1 MLRHLNALCAL
12 PGVSGDEGAVR
23 DYILAHIAPHAYTV
37 DAIGNVIAVKK
48 GRRNPG
54 KTVLLTAHMDEVGFI
69 ITSITSAGWLRFAP
83 VGGVDAR
90 VILGKRFRIGPHG
103 VPGIVGV
110 KPIHLTAADERKQ
123 FPEMDELYIDIG
135 ASNADEARAQ
145 VAPGD
150 TACFDSPSFEMGRQF
165 AAKAIDDRVGCAV
178 LLQLLEEDLPMDIH
192 FAFTVQEEVGCRG
205 AQTAA
210 FQVHPDVALIL
221 EGTTAAD
228 LPGVREDKQV
238 CCLGG
243 GVVVPFMDNGTIY
256 DRGLYTQITTLA
268 DRLGVPWQTKSLV
281 AGGTDAS
288 SIQRVGSGARVAAL
302 AAPVRNLHTGYN
314 VANIRDMEHLLSLTR
329 AVLGEISL

>member
-12 PGVSGDEGAVR
+12 PGVSGNEGAVR

-37 DAIGNVIAVKK
+37 DAMGNVIVAKK

-69 ITSITSAGWLRFAP
+69 ITSITAEGWLRFAP
-83 VGGVDAR
+83 VGGVDTR
-90 VILGKRFRIGPHG
+90 VILGRPLRIGPRG

-110 KPIHLTAADERKQ
+110 KPLHLTTADEWKRV
-123 FPEMDELYIDIG
+123 PDVDELCIDIG
-135 ASNADEARAQ
+135 ASGIEEARAL
-145 VAPGD
+145 VASGD
-150 TACFDSPSFEMGRQF
+150 TACFDSPSFAMGCQF

-178 LLQLLEEDLPMDIH
+178 LLQLLEEDLPIDAH

-205 AQTAA
+205 AQTVA
-210 FQVHPDVALIL
+210 FQVRPDVALIL

-228 LPGVREDKQV
+228 MPGVREDKQV
-238 CCLGG
+238 CRLGG

-256 DRGLYTQITTLA
+256 DRGLYTQITALA
-268 DRLGVPWQTKSLV
+268 TRLGIPWQTKSLV

-288 SIQRVGSGARVAAL
+288 SVQRSGDGVRVAAL

-314 VANIRDMEHLLSLTR
+314 VANVGDMEHLLALTR
-329 AVLGEISL
+329 AVLGELG